1 MTGAAVTWAPNALLL
16 LLEAVGASVWLASSA
31 GVVTV
36 VKPVVDSKVVEDS
49 VIVVT
54 RGEVETRS
62 VEKAV
67 LSVVM
72 VLTAV
77 PSEETVVVKVSVET
91 AVEMVEGAALVA
103 VGAGS
108 VPVFRAAEPPWQ

>member
-1 MTGAAVTWAPNALLL
+1 MVW
-16 LLEAVGASVWLASSA
+16 VASLA

-36 VKPVVDSKVVEDS
+36 VKPVVDSKVVEES
-49 VIVVT
+49 EMVVT

-77 PSEETVVVKVSVET
+77 PSEETVEVKVSVET
-91 AVEMVEGAALVA
+91 AVEMVEGALPDWVAVGVA
-103 VGAGS
+103 VGAES
-108 VPVFRAAEPPWQ
+108 VPVFRAAEAP